1 MKDSEFMELTIEEA
15 KKGLEDGG
23 RPIGS
28 LLVLDGKIVGRG
40 RNQGIQKGSVILH
53 AEMDAIENAGRL
65 TREEYA
71 RSTIYTTLSACLMC
85 SGTIVYLGISRVVS
99 AENTNIMGAEEF
111 LKSNGVE
118 LITTNNSEMIELFGK
133 YLQTLNKTS

>member
-1 MKDSEFMELTIEEA
+1 MNDSEFMEIAIEEA
-15 KKGLEDGG
+15 KKGLEEGG

-53 AEMDAIENAGRL
+53 AEMDAIENAGKL

-85 SGTIVYLGISRVVS
+85 SGTIVYFGIPRVVS
-99 AENTNIMGAEEF
+99 ADNTNVMGAEEF
-111 LKSNGVE
+111 LKENGVE
-118 LITTNNSEMIELFGK
+118 LITNDHREMIEIFRN
-133 YLQTLNKTS
+133 YLENLVE

>member
-1 MKDSEFMELTIEEA
+1 MKDSEFMEIAVEEA
-15 KKGLEDGG
+15 KKGLEEGG

-65 TREEYA
+65 NKEEYA

-85 SGTIVYLGISRVVS
+85 SGTIVYLGIPRVVS
-99 AENTNIMGAEEF
+99 ADNTNVMGAEEF
-111 LKSNGVE
+111 LINQGID
-118 LITTNNSEMIELFGK
+118 LLTIDHPEMIKIFGK
-133 YLQTLNKTS
+133 YLENINK

>member
-1 MKDSEFMELTIEEA
+1 MNDSEFMEIAIEEA
-15 KKGLEDGG
+15 KKGLEEGG

-53 AEMDAIENAGRL
+53 AEMDAIENAGKL

-85 SGTIVYLGISRVVS
+85 SGTIVYFGIPRVVS
-99 AENTNIMGAEEF
+99 ADNTNVMGAEEF
-111 LKSNGVE
+111 LKENGVE
-118 LITTNNSEMIELFGK
+118 LITDDHREMIEIFRN
-133 YLQTLNKTS
+133 YLENLVE

>member
-1 MKDSEFMELTIEEA
+1 MNDSEFMEIAIEEA
-15 KKGLEDGG
+15 MKGLEEGG

-28 LLVLDGKIVGRG
+28 LLVLDGKVVGRG

-53 AEMDAIENAGRL
+53 AEMDAIENAGKL

-85 SGTIVYLGISRVVS
+85 SGTIVYFGIPRVVS
-99 AENTNIMGAEEF
+99 ADNTNVMGAEEF
-111 LKSNGVE
+111 LKENGVE
-118 LITTNNSEMIELFGK
+118 LITDDHREMIEIFRN
-133 YLQTLNKTS
+133 YLENLVE

>member
-1 MKDSEFMELTIEEA
+1 MKDSEFMEIAVEEA
-15 KKGLEDGG
+15 KKGLEEGG

-40 RNQGIQKGSVILH
+40 RNQGFQKGSVILH

-65 TREEYA
+65 SKEEYA

-85 SGTIVYLGISRVVS
+85 SGTIVYLGIPRVVS
-99 AENTNIMGAEEF
+99 ADNTNVMGAEEF
-111 LKSNGVE
+111 LINQGID
-118 LITTNNSEMIELFGK
+118 LLTIDHPEMIKIFGK
-133 YLQTLNKTS
+133 YLENINK

>member
-1 MKDSEFMELTIEEA
+1 MNDSEFMEIAIEEA
-15 KKGLEDGG
+15 KKGLEEGG

-53 AEMDAIENAGRL
+53 AEMDAIENAGKL
-65 TREEYA
+65 TKEEYA

-85 SGTIVYLGISRVVS
+85 SGTIVYFGIPRVVS
-99 AENTNIMGAEEF
+99 ADNTNVMGAEEF
-111 LKSNGVE
+111 LKENGVE
-118 LITTNNSEMIELFGK
+118 LITNDHREMIEIFRN
-133 YLQTLNKTS
+133 YLENLVE

>member
-1 MKDSEFMELTIEEA
+1 MNDSEFMEIAIEEA
-15 KKGLEDGG
+15 KKGLEEGG

-53 AEMDAIENAGRL
+53 AEMDAIENAGKL
-65 TREEYA
+65 TKEEYA

-85 SGTIVYLGISRVVS
+85 SGTIVYFGIPRVVS
-99 AENTNIMGAEEF
+99 ADNTNVMGAEEF
-111 LKSNGVE
+111 LKENGVE
-118 LITTNNSEMIELFGK
+118 LITNDHGEMIEIFRN
-133 YLQTLNKTS
+133 YLENLVE

>member
-1 MKDSEFMELTIEEA
+1 MNDSEFMEIAIEEA
-15 KKGLEDGG
+15 KKGLEEGG

-40 RNQGIQKGSVILH
+40 RNQGMQKGSVILH
-53 AEMDAIENAGRL
+53 AEMDAIENTGKL

-85 SGTIVYLGISRVVS
+85 SGTIVYFGIPRVVS
-99 AENTNIMGAEEF
+99 ADNTNVMGAEEF
-111 LKSNGVE
+111 LKENGVE
-118 LITTNNSEMIELFGK
+118 LITDDHREMIEIFRN
-133 YLQTLNKTS
+133 YLENLVE

>member
-1 MKDSEFMELTIEEA
+1 MNDSEFMEIAIEEA
-15 KKGLEDGG
+15 KKGIEEGG

-53 AEMDAIENAGRL
+53 AEMDAIENAGKL

-85 SGTIVYLGISRVVS
+85 SGTIVYFGIPRVVS
-99 AENTNIMGAEEF
+99 ADNTNVMGAEEF
-111 LKSNGVE
+111 LKENGVE
-118 LITTNNSEMIELFGK
+118 LITDDHREMIEIFRN
-133 YLQTLNKTS
+133 YLENLVE

>member
-1 MKDSEFMELTIEEA
+1 MNDSEFMEIAIEEA
-15 KKGLEDGG
+15 KKGLEEGG

-53 AEMDAIENAGRL
+53 AEMDAIENAGKL

-85 SGTIVYLGISRVVS
+85 SGTIVYFGIPRVVS
-99 AENTNIMGAEEF
+99 ADNTNVMGAEEF
-111 LKSNGVE
+111 LKENGVE
-118 LITTNNSEMIELFGK
+118 LITDDHGEMIEIFRN
-133 YLQTLNKTS
+133 YLENLVE